1 MDAEPRTMGYK
12 KTSAALMAGMI
23 FAGWI
28 LAGCG
33 WIPGPSVRI
42 DTQSPAAKTTPSG
55 QTPITYPTAMAS
67 WNPSSVDS
75 GWESIRRGL
84 ERRKIT
90 LQDAALNPLEEL
102 LILRIDPDWFS
113 LDAAYDPEGKGLE
126 EWQSATGA
134 EVVVNGGYFRR
145 ENETFLPAGLMVVG
159 GKAIGSSYGS
169 FAGMLAIRSTGPELR
184 WLKTKPYDP
193 QEPLTAA
200 LQSFPILIKPGGQIG
215 FPEESED
222 NIQARRTVV
231 AQDSSGKMVFLVSSL
246 GYFTL
251 RQLSVYLFDSDLGL
265 DIAMNLDG
273 GPSSGMLV
281 NDPREIIPAQTLLPI
296 VVTVFPK

>member
-1 MDAEPRTMGYK
+1 MGHK
-12 KTSAALMAGMI
+12 KTSATLMAGMI
-23 FAGWI
+23 YAGWI

-33 WIPGPSVRI
+33 WIHGSSARMDI
-42 DTQSPAAKTTPSG
+42 HSPAANTIPSG
-55 QTPITYPTAMAS
+55 QTPIPYPAAMTS
-67 WNPSSVDS
+67 WAPSSVDS
-75 GWESIRRGL
+75 GWESIQRGL
-84 ERRKIT
+84 ERRKII
-90 LQDAALNPLEEL
+90 LQDAVLSPLEEL

-113 LDAAYDPEGKGLE
+113 FDVAYDPQAKGLE

-134 EVVVNGGYFRR
+134 EVVVNGGYFWR

-169 FAGMLAIRSTGPELR
+169 FAGMLAIRSSGPELR
-184 WLKTKPYDP
+184 WLKIQPYDP

-231 AQDSSGKMVFLVSSL
+231 AQDSNGKMVFLVSSL

-251 RQLSVYLFDSDLGL
+251 RYLSVYLHDSDLDL

-273 GPSSGMLV
+273 GPSSGMFV
-281 NDPREIIPAQTLLPI
+281 EDPREIIPALTLLPI
-296 VVTVFPK
+296 VVTVSPK